1 MRSSSSTGRCILAAA
16 VIVSTF
22 VLAAPAGALE
32 ESVEKDACK
41 GEVWRGLVDRAGN
54 SFRNLGGCVS
64 AAIQGDAF
72 TDPRFTSA
80 TVDEGTS
87 FSRLISFHQIGM
99 LPGDIRHYLGLA
111 TVTLT
116 DECRPLG
123 SSSGD
128 PTRVATLTTSAVGGT
143 TATVDEAG
151 EVTASFT
158 IAPLSSAGPVCGYL
172 EQGTRHP
179 QVVFSDFI
187 LVDTGKYGNPIVY
200 PIP

>member
-1 MRSSSSTGRCILAAA
+1 MSRSSTARCILAAA
-16 VIVSTF
+16 VIVSTV

-80 TVDEGTS
+80 TISGAGL
-87 FSRLISFHQIGM
+87 FSRDISFHQIGM
-99 LPGDIRHYLGLA
+99 LPGDTRHYLGLA
-111 TVTLT
+111 RLTIT

-123 SSSGD
+123 SSPGD
-128 PTRVATLTTSAVGGT
+128 PTVVRTITTSADGGT
-143 TATVDEAG
+143 RATVDEAG
-151 EVTASFT
+151 NVTASFT
-158 IAPLSSAGPVCGYL
+158 IAPLSSVGPVCSYF
-172 EQGTRHP
+172 EQGTNP
-179 QVVFSDFI
+179 EVVFSDFV
-187 LVDTGKYGNPIVY
+187 LVDTGKYGNRIVY